1 MRNAF
6 FGYAKSGS
14 ANKQK
19 IVDALEDWPGGYLS
33 QVLHDWEV
41 WARDDQ
47 LPTVDADCLQQAWRT
62 WLILGGRGA
71 GKTRAGA
78 EWVRAAALGKQPFAR
93 QPAPRIALIGET
105 MQDVRSVMVEG
116 VSGLLAIHPDG
127 ERPVFEP
134 SKSQLT
140 WPNGSVAHLY
150 SAETPDSLR
159 GPQFSAAWCD
169 EIAKWRHAEETWD
182 MLQFALRLGDELRAV
197 VTTTPRPV
205 PILSQLLNADT
216 TIVSRSRTAD
226 NQANL
231 APAFIEELERRYGG
245 TQLGRQELDGEIIKA
260 LQGAL
265 WRADWI
271 AAGRVSEAPALQR
284 IVVAVDPPVTANT
297 NSDACGIV
305 IAGLGS
311 DNRCYVLADRTL
323 AGRAPATW
331 ARAAVAAYYD
341 FEADRIVAEVNQ
353 GGDLVENVIRQIDA
367 DVPISKV
374 RASRGKWV
382 RAEPVA
388 ALYAE
393 GRVAHVG
400 ELRDLEQQM
409 LAFGVNG
416 RAGRGSPDRVDAMV
430 WAVTELML
438 SSRGPPSARMI

>member
-6 FGYAKSGS
+6 FDYARSGS
-14 ANKQK
+14 ANQQK
-19 IVDALEDWPGGYLS
+19 IIDALGDWPDSYLS
-33 QVLHDWEV
+33 QILYDWEV

-47 LPTVDADCLQQAWRT
+47 LPLIDPDCLQQTWRT

-78 EWVRAAALGKQPFAR
+78 EWVRAVALGKQPFAC
-93 QPAPRIALIGET
+93 QAAPRIALIGET

-127 ERPVFEP
+127 ERPEFEP

-159 GPQFSAAWCD
+159 GPQFAAAWCD
-169 EIAKWRHAEETWD
+169 EIAKWRYAEETWD
-182 MLQFALRLGDELRAV
+182 MLQFALRVGSDLRAV

-205 PILSQLLNADT
+205 PILSQLLSADT
-216 TIVSRSRTAD
+216 TIVSKSKTSS
-226 NQANL
+226 NTANL
-231 APAFIEELERRYGG
+231 APAFVEELERRYGG
-245 TQLGRQELDGEIIKA
+245 TQLGRQELDGELIEV

-271 AAGRVSEAPALQR
+271 AASRVSEGPELQR
-284 IVVAVDPPVTANT
+284 IVVAVDPPVTSNI

-305 IAGLGS
+305 VAGLGTDS
-311 DNRCYVLADRTL
+311 TCYVLADKTL

-341 FEADRIVAEVNQ
+341 FEADLIVAEVNQ

-367 DVPISKV
+367 NVPISKV

-409 LAFGVNG
+409 LAFGANG